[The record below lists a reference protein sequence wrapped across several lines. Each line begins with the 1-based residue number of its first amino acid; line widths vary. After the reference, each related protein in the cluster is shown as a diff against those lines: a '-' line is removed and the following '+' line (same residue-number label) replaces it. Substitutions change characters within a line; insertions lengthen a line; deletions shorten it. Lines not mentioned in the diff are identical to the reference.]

1 MSSNK
6 SKFKTLFK
14 STLFIGFITTAFV
27 WIIIYIIWAQY
38 PQRLMQGDLLDSN
51 QWNQSSWI
59 QNEWNGVP
67 YKIPD
72 PSELKGNSQYNS
84 MGEKYGTYGDMYGS
98 LNTLFSGFAFA
109 TLIISLI
116 LQMLE
121 LHAQR
126 KEIQESNSIADEQ
139 RKIASKQ
146 GEITEQQKVLNE
158 QQIHDAKVQNFY
170 TLLFKFLDEKR
181 RKINEIE
188 DQLTGSNSRKYNP
201 FDLFIYAI
209 EDDLVILNE
218 HILDNHLN
226 VENSDLI
233 DVLHRSITD
242 YEEKRDNKIVKSEF
256 FDFTRFILN
265 FIEDHEYLGVSEQ
278 AIEIFISY
286 QSFNEMYSMFL
297 YSIYDETLQNY
308 IIKYSLLRKLN
319 AYHRK
324 SDYLKILADNLIGE
338 SSYSP

>member
-6 SKFKTLFK
+6 SKVRPFFK
-14 STLFIGFITTAFV
+14 STLFIGFLSTAIV
-27 WIIIYIIWAQY
+27 WVIIYTIWAKY
-38 PQRLMQGDLLDSN
+38 PQRLMQDDLLDSN

-146 GEITEQQKVLNE
+146 GVITEQQKDLNK

-181 RKINEIE
+181 RKIDEIE
-188 DQLTGSNSRKYNP
+188 EREMGANLKKFSP
-201 FDLFIYAI
+201 FDLFISRI
-209 EDDLVILNE
+209 EDDLRILDE
-218 HILDNHLN
+218 HISEDHLN

-233 DVLHRSITD
+233 DVLRKCILD
-242 YEEKRDNKIVKSEF
+242 YENRYSNSIVKSEF
-256 FDFTRFILN
+256 FDFTCFILD
-265 FIEDHEYLGVSEQ
+265 FISDNEHLGITKN
-278 AIEIFISY
+278 AIEIFVSY
-286 QSFNEMYSMFL
+286 QSFDEMYSMFL
-297 YSIYDETLQNY
+297 YSIFDETLQEY

-319 AYHRK
+319 TYQAK
-324 SDYLKILADNLIGE
+324 SGYLQILADSLLGE
-338 SSYSP
+338 KSYSP